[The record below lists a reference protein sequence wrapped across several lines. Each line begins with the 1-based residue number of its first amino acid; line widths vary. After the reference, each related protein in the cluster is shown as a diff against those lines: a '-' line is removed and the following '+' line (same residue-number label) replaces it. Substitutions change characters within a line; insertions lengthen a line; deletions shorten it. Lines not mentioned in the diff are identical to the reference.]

1 MKKILFSTLLSVAV
15 MTTLPSLNAQITS
28 SGAFTVTATIEP
40 CISLTFV
47 SDGSGKALASGSG
60 SGTAALDFGN
70 IQAYGYTPPTGVTQA
85 LVGSGASAT
94 AFTVSTPFDVLVM
107 QANTI
112 STSYTLS
119 AALNATDANDT
130 WSVGGHAVPST
141 TPVQITA
148 LGTYA
153 SATSYAV
160 LLTVPFANNASTGL
174 LAVSNTINFV
184 ATAN

>member
-1 MKKILFSTLLSVAV
+1 MKKLLFSTLLSVAM
-15 MTTLPSLNAQITS
+15 MTTLPNLNAQITS
-28 SGAFTVTATIEP
+28 SGAFTVTAMIEP
-40 CISLTFV
+40 CISLTF
-47 SDGSGKALASGSG
+47 SKDASGVALTSG
-60 SGTAALDFGN
+60 TGTGTAALDFGN
-70 IQAYGYTPPTGVTQA
+70 IQAYGYTPVTGITQA

-112 STSYTLS
+112 STSYTLT

-141 TPVQITA
+141 TPVQLTA
-148 LGTYA
+148 LGAYGT
-153 SATSYAV
+153 ATSYAV

-174 LAVSNTINFV
+174 LAVSNTVNFV